1 MSYLQEK
8 LDIEG
13 YFEANWT
20 HTPVVF
26 ENGVPDQ
33 SSDWVRLSIQNGKA
47 YQASMGDNPQFRY
60 PGVVFVQIFT
70 AKDVGS
76 GRAIDLADKVEEL
89 FKNAIINGIQFRV
102 PRVNKVPSN
111 SENYQVNVSTAFY
124 RGS

>member
-8 LDIEG
+8 LDIEA
-13 YFEANWT
+13 YFEANWP

-47 YQASMGDNPQFRY
+47 YQASMGDNPQFRF

-76 GRAIDLADKVEEL
+76 GRAIDLADKVDAL
-89 FKNAIINGIQFRV
+89 FRNAVISGIQFRV
-102 PRVNKVPSN
+102 PRVNKIPSDA
-111 SENYQVNVSTAFY
+111 ENYQVNISTAFY